1 MPRLMPH
8 WKELWQESRQEWA
21 LKETLAEEKW
31 GSGPEQRAQRLSP
44 PKPSLGQCL
53 SGVTVLREPPLPPPW
68 LSEPQAALSSAPHRA
83 QGDPALPTA
92 GQLNLRAKPG
102 LHSVSLVQ
110 QPVRWEHR
118 QRCEALAQGH
128 TEPRCLIY
136 ELPPGLA
143 ACPGSSGRG
152 GSAPAEKG
160 TSFKCWNFQLK
171 LFY

>member
-1 MPRLMPH
+1 MPRLMPRR
-8 WKELWQESRQEWA
+8 KELRRESGQEWA

-31 GSGPEQRAQRLSP
+31 GSGPEQRTQRLSP
-44 PKPSLGQCL
+44 PKPRLGQCR
-53 SGVTVLREPPLPPPW
+53 SGVTILREPPLPPPW
-68 LSEPQAALSSAPHRA
+68 LSEPQAALSSAPRRA

-92 GQLNLRAKPG
+92 SQHNLRAKPG
-102 LHSVSLVQ
+102 QHSASGGQ

-118 QRCEALAQGH
+118 QRREALAQGH
-128 TEPRCLIY
+128 TEPRCLIS

-160 TSFKCWNFQLK
+160 TSSSVGSSN
-171 LFY
+171 